1 MTFGDD
7 INTFLG
13 KLDGKHREVFVDTV
27 TAVQSSIVEGSAV
40 TGAPGQPVDTGTLRA
55 SWHTEFESA
64 DVATITTNV
73 AYAEPIE
80 DGEGQHGA
88 LALRSQVG
96 GFHSVKLTRN
106 GFQALVDDV
115 TAKVNGER

>member
-7 INTFLG
+7 IEKFLG
-13 KLDGKHREVFVDTV
+13 KLDGRNRDVFLNTV
-27 TAVQSSIVEGSAV
+27 VAVQSSIVEGSAV
-40 TGAPGQPVDTGTLRA
+40 TGAPGQPVDTGNLRA
-55 SWHTEFESA
+55 SWRTEFEAA
-64 DVATITTNV
+64 DVAAITTNV
-73 AYAEPIE
+73 AYAPPIE
-80 DGEGQHGA
+80 DGEGPHGP